1 MVMKLILALVMH
13 IAMAKSALY
22 ANPEFTMK
30 DLSSEGTNLYAY
42 VYYYTDPTYGRLMRV
57 YRNYGGTVRYSSI
70 GVGRSLLLYY
80 CGCYLSRMRLQFWR
94 RGPVVVHDS
103 GPGVVHV
110 GGPPV
115 VVDTGFGYGYG
126 GPDVVVDVGGGYGG
140 DFGGGYTEVAEVG
153 GGGDY

>member
-70 GVGRSLLLYY
+70 GVGVCCFIIVVVICLA
-80 CGCYLSRMRLQFWR
+80 CACNAG
-94 RGPVVVHDS
+94 GPVVVHDS